1 MKNNLT
7 AMLDTGGTF
16 YTISPLL
23 PGNRMTVTRALRT
36 IRESTGR
43 TWKQIGEFIGVNK
56 QSIAFGIAYGSRAP
70 EYIKKYGLDQYL
82 VIDSEQN
89 KAYLYHHDHKP
100 ESIPVPHVGPT
111 ITNREAETQSCTA
124 GIPSVVTSRI
134 TVKDPLDR
142 ILKMNLAVVNG
153 RIIGLTEFDIK
164 GIEEYALEGKYSTL
178 NRTLKKIAFVP
189 TAEGEAS
196 ITITVDDNEGESDS
210 VVTTTIKL
218 TAKAGV
224 VESVPT
230 INLPEE
236 NPVIKQNQR
245 TKFTPV
251 TFTDT
256 DDKIMQLTITP
267 IGCRLIGFKTYAHAV
282 ENGENF
288 IRMGKVDDF
297 NSNIANLEVIAL
309 KDAAQ
314 IAFELKYGATIIRD
328 HLIFTVESDVKTEPE
343 EPEDDQQQD
352 TVSTMNVTPTSTKTT
367 QAKTTSTTTQST
379 TQPTTQPATQST
391 AQSTAPKT
399 KQSSTSSTSTT
410 PEKNGVTV
418 SNGTTSSTEDTEED
432 TEVEDT
438 K

>member
-1 MKNNLT
+1 MKNSLT
-7 AMLDTGGTF
+7 ATLDTGGIF

-43 TWKQIGEFIGVNK
+43 TWKQIGEFIGIDK
-56 QSIAFGIAYGSRAP
+56 QSIAFGIAYGSRAS
-70 EYIKKYGLDQYL
+70 EYIERYGLNQYL

-89 KAYLYHHDHKP
+89 KAYLYRHDHKP

-111 ITNREAETQSCTA
+111 ITNREAESQSCIA
-124 GIPSVVTSRI
+124 GVPSVVTSRI

-142 ILKMNLAVVNG
+142 ILKMNLVVTNG

-164 GIEEYALEGKYSTL
+164 DINEYALEGKYSTL

-189 TAEGEAS
+189 TAEGDAS
-196 ITITVDDNEGESDS
+196 INITVDDNEGESDS
-210 VVTTTIKL
+210 TATTTVKL
-218 TAKAGV
+218 TVKAGV

-245 TKFTPV
+245 SKFTPV
-251 TFTDT
+251 TFTDA

-328 HLIFTVESDVKTEPE
+328 HLIFTVESDVETEPE
-343 EPEDDQQQD
+343 ESEDEQQQQD
-352 TVSTMNVTPTSTKTT
+352 AVSTMNATSANTAT
-367 QAKTTSTTTQST
+367 ASPITSTTTTQTAAQTPTQST
-379 TQPTTQPATQST
+379 TQTTEQP
-391 AQSTAPKT
+391 
-399 KQSSTSSTSTT
+399 STSSTSTT
-410 PEKNGVTV
+410 PEKNSVTV
-418 SNGTTSSTEDTEED
+418 VTGTTSSTEDTEED
-432 TEVEDT
+432 TEAEDT